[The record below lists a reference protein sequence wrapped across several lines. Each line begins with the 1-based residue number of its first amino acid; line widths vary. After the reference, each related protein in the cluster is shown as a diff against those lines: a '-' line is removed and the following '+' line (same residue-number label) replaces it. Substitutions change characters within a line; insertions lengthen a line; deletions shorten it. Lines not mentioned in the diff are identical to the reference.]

1 MISSMD
7 YTHEDHVPSYGI
19 RPRFHIELDVSPN
32 EIASK
37 IMQSLKKE
45 ESDFIGWSNESYAVI
60 GIKKEDQHF
69 WSPQLS
75 LRIER
80 LEERTLLYG
89 RYEPKAVVWTM
100 FIFFYSAVGFMLFFI
115 TIIGTS
121 RWSLGESS
129 TILWWI
135 PILLII
141 GLTLFLISFFGKKLA
156 HDQMFQL
163 HIFLEKSLEIEIV

>member
-1 MISSMD
+1 MSSMD

-19 RPRFHIELDVSPN
+19 RPRFHTELDFSPK

-37 IMQSLKKE
+37 IMQALKSE
-45 ESDFIGWSNESYAVI
+45 EAACIGWSNESYAII
-60 GIKKEDQHF
+60 GIRKEDQHF

-75 LRIER
+75 LRIEH
-80 LEERTLLYG
+80 LEKCTQLYG

-100 FIFFYSAVGFMLFFI
+100 FIFFYSAIGFLIFFI
-115 TIIGTS
+115 IIIGTS

-129 TILWWI
+129 SILWWV

-163 HIFLEKSLEIEIV
+163 HDFLEKTLDVEIV